1 MAIQKPT
8 TKAAEADSGSSM
20 KYIVVAAI
28 ILIAFFASY
37 RIAQAGSSQTTN
49 NLNAQA
55 GYATTAGYGAAG
67 GTAAPGT
74 AGGSA
79 SGGAGGCNMSGSSGG
94 SGGCCGS
101 GASAPASAKAPK
113 TATSDAG
120 VQKISVDVSKGY
132 YDPSTIV
139 LKAGVPA
146 EITFSQSSGCTAQV
160 VSQALNFQ
168 ADLSAGPQTV
178 KIDNPKPGEYD
189 FYCGMQ
195 MVYGKIVVK

>member
-8 TKAAEADSGSSM
+8 AKAAETDSKSSV
-20 KYIVVAAI
+20 KYIVVAAL

-49 NLNAQA
+49 NANAQS
-55 GYATTAGYGAAG
+55 GYATTAVNGGVATGATGATGATTGAPGDAGAAG
-67 GTAAPGT
+67 GCG
-74 AGGSA
+74 
-79 SGGAGGCNMSGSSGG
+79 
-94 SGGCCGS
+94 GGCCG
-101 GASAPASAKAPK
+101 GATAPESAKAPK
-113 TATSDAG
+113 DAKVQG
-120 VQKISVDVSKGY
+120 SVQKIDVDVSKGY
-132 YDPSTIV
+132 YDPSNIV

-160 VSQALNFQ
+160 VSQALGFQ

-178 KIDNPKPGEYD
+178 KIDNPQPGEYD

-195 MVYGKIVVK
+195 MVFGKIVVK